1 MTNNIEFDLEAVEII
16 ENLSIQIYRL
26 FSKGYTKEQ
35 LQQLWNQIV
44 DTTDKNFNALN
55 AEIKAKGG

>member
-1 MTNNIEFDLEAVEII
+1 MENNIEFDLEAVEII
-16 ENLSIQIYRL
+16 ENLSIQIYKL

-35 LQQLWNQIV
+35 LQELWLQIV

>member
-1 MTNNIEFDLEAVEII
+1 MANNLEFDLEAVEII

-35 LQQLWNQIV
+35 LQVLWLQIV

-55 AEIKAKGG
+55 TEIKDKGG

>member
-1 MTNNIEFDLEAVEII
+1 MSNDLEFDLEAVEII
-16 ENLSIQIYRL
+16 ENLSIQVYRL

-35 LQQLWNQIV
+35 LQALWNQIV
-44 DTTDKNFNALN
+44 DTTNKNFNALN

>member
-1 MTNNIEFDLEAVEII
+1 MTNNLEFDLEAVEII

-35 LQQLWNQIV
+35 LQTLWLQIV

>member
-1 MTNNIEFDLEAVEII
+1 MVNNIEFDLEAVEII
-16 ENLSIQIYRL
+16 ENLSIQIYKL

-35 LQQLWNQIV
+35 LQELWLQIV

-55 AEIKAKGG
+55 DEIKAKGG

>member
-1 MTNNIEFDLEAVEII
+1 MANNIEFDLEAVEII
-16 ENLSIQIYRL
+16 ENLSIQIYKL

-35 LQQLWNQIV
+35 LQTLWLQIV
-44 DTTDKNFNALN
+44 DTTDKNFSVLN

>member
-1 MTNNIEFDLEAVEII
+1 MTNNLEFDLEAVEII

-35 LQQLWNQIV
+35 LQALWLQIV

-55 AEIKAKGG
+55 TEIKDKGG

>member
-1 MTNNIEFDLEAVEII
+1 MSNDLEFDLEAVEII
-16 ENLSIQIYRL
+16 ENLSIQVYRL

-44 DTTDKNFNALN
+44 ETTDKNFNALN

>member
-1 MTNNIEFDLEAVEII
+1 MTNDLEFDLEAVEII

-44 DTTDKNFNALN
+44 DTTNKNFNALN

>member
-1 MTNNIEFDLEAVEII
+1 MANNIEFDLEAVEII
-16 ENLSIQIYRL
+16 ENLSIQIYKL

-35 LQQLWNQIV
+35 LQELWLQIV

-55 AEIKAKGG
+55 DEIKAKGG

>member
-1 MTNNIEFDLEAVEII
+1 MSSNLEFDLEAAEII
-16 ENLSIQIYRL
+16 ENLSIQVYRL

-35 LQQLWNQIV
+35 LQALWNQIV
-44 DTTDKNFNALN
+44 DTTNKNFNALN

>member
-1 MTNNIEFDLEAVEII
+1 MSSNLEFDLEAVEII

-35 LQQLWNQIV
+35 LQTLWLQIV

>member
-1 MTNNIEFDLEAVEII
+1 MSSNLEFDLEAVEII

-35 LQQLWNQIV
+35 LQALWLQIV

>member
-1 MTNNIEFDLEAVEII
+1 MANNLEFDLEAVEII

-35 LQQLWNQIV
+35 LQALWNQIV
-44 DTTDKNFNALN
+44 DTTNKNFNALN

>member
-1 MTNNIEFDLEAVEII
+1 MSSNLEFDLEAVEII

>member
-1 MTNNIEFDLEAVEII
+1 MTNNLEFDLEAVEII

-35 LQQLWNQIV
+35 LQALWLQIV